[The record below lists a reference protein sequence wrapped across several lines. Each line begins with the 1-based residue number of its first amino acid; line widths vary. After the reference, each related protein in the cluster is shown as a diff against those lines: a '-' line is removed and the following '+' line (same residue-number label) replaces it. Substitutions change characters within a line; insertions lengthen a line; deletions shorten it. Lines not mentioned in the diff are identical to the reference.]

1 MGLVAVRQPL
11 LHCMKRVHCVHRRC
25 SPSLAPLRQLATEA
39 LDGEEFAAIQRIQEL
54 LYASPRVTLLT
65 GAGMSTDSG
74 IPDYRSP
81 GRPPYR
87 PLQHHEFM
95 TSEYTRKR
103 YWTRS
108 MIGKI
113 PQHTNQ
119 DIWPAL

>member
-1 MGLVAVRQPL
+1 M
-11 LHCMKRVHCVHRRC
+11 
-25 SPSLAPLRQLATEA
+25 RQLATEA